1 MKSNSIRNV
10 AIIAH
15 VDHGKTTLVDE
26 LLKESAV
33 LGRQDEPGGRLLDSN
48 DLEKERGITILAKCT
63 SIDWEGVHFNIVDT
77 PGHADFGGEVERIM
91 SMVNGVVLL
100 VDAAEGVMPQTKFV
114 LTKALE
120 QHLKP
125 IVVVNKMDRPDGR
138 SDEVIDEVLELFINL
153 NADDA
158 QLDFPIIY
166 ASAKQGWAT
175 LDMDEPR
182 EDMKIILETIR
193 DTVPAPTGKA
203 EDPFSFLVTTIDTN
217 PFLGRVVTGRIY
229 EGTATVNMPVKA
241 IDLDGKVIEQGRITK
256 IYETKGISP
265 TYLDEASAGQIVSI
279 TGLSKATVANTLGDL
294 SLTTPLPAKAIDP
307 PTIAMTFSINDS
319 PLAGREGDKLTS
331 RVIRDRLMQEIERN
345 IAIQVRETENK
356 DAYEVSGR
364 GELQLG
370 ILIETM
376 RREGFELSVSRPR
389 VLFQEDESGQRIEP
403 IEEVKID
410 VDEEF
415 VGAVVENLGQR
426 KAELQDMSPLDGNRT
441 RLTFLCPSRGLIGF
455 RGELLT
461 ETRGTGV
468 MHKSFHSFAPYK
480 GPIEGRRNGVL
491 ISNSPGKTTA
501 YSLFNLEDRGFLFV
515 DPAEEVYEGMI
526 IGEHSRENDLDVNP
540 IRGKKLTNVRASGKD
555 EGIRLTPPRK
565 QSLEQALSYI
575 DDDELVEVTPTKIR
589 LRKRYLDP
597 NERKR
602 QAKKEGA

>member
-1 MKSNSIRNV
+1 MKTESIRNV

-26 LLKESAV
+26 LLKESDT
-33 LGRQDEPGGRLLDSN
+33 LGRQEDGKGRLLDSN

-63 SIDWEGVHFNIVDT
+63 SIDWQGIHFNIVDT

-91 SMVNGVVLL
+91 SMVDGVVLL

-120 QHLKP
+120 QNLKP
-125 IVVVNKMDRPDGR
+125 IVVVNKMDRPDER
-138 SDEVIDEVLELFINL
+138 SGEVIDEVLELFFNL
-153 NADDA
+153 NAHED
-158 QLDFPIIY
+158 QLNFPIIY

-175 LDMDEPR
+175 LDMNQPCM
-182 EDMKIILETIR
+182 DMKVILQTIH
-193 DTVPAPTGKA
+193 DTIPAPTGKVTN
-203 EDPFSFLVTTIDTN
+203 PFSFLVTTIDTN

-229 EGTATVNMPVKA
+229 DGTVHVNMPVKA
-241 IDLDGKVIEQGRITK
+241 IDLSGNVVEQGRITK

-265 TYLDEASAGQIVSI
+265 SYLEQASAGQIVSI
-279 TGLSKATVANTLGDL
+279 TGLSKATVANTLGGL
-294 SLTTPLPAKAIDP
+294 NMAKPLPAKAIDP

-319 PLAGREGDKLTS
+319 PLAGREGEKLTS
-331 RVIRDRLMQEIERN
+331 RMIRDRLMQEMERN
-345 IAIQVRETENK
+345 IAIQIQETENK
-356 DAYEVSGR
+356 DAFEVAGR

-389 VLFQEDESGQRIEP
+389 VLFKQDENGQKIEP

-410 VDEEF
+410 VDEGF

-426 KAELQDMSPLDGNRT
+426 KAELQDMAPLDGNRT

-468 MHKSFHSFAPYK
+468 MHKSFHSFSAYK
-480 GPIEGRRNGVL
+480 GPMEGRRNGVL

-501 YSLFNLEDRGFLFV
+501 YSLFNLEDRGILFV
-515 DPAEEVYEGMI
+515 DPGEEVYEGMI

-540 IRGKKLTNVRASGKD
+540 IKGKKLTNIRAAGKD
-555 EGIRLTPPRK
+555 EGIRLTPPQK

-575 DDDELVEVTPTKIR
+575 DEDELVEVTPTKIR
-589 LRKRYLDP
+589 LRKKFLDP

-602 QAKKEGA
+602 QAKKG

>member
-1 MKSNSIRNV
+1 MTLKNIRNV

-15 VDHGKTTLVDE
+15 VDHGKTTLVDQ
-26 LLKESAV
+26 LLKESEA
-33 LGRQDEPGGRLLDSN
+33 LGRQTPHGDRLLDSN

-63 SIDWEGVHFNIVDT
+63 SFDWRGTHFNIVDT
-77 PGHADFGGEVERIM
+77 PGHADFGGEVERIL

-120 QHLKP
+120 QQLQP
-125 IVVVNKMDRPDGR
+125 IVVVNKMDRPDAR

-153 NADDA
+153 NADDS
-158 QLDFPIIY
+158 QLNFPVIY
-166 ASAKQGWAT
+166 ASGKDGWAT
-175 LDMDEPR
+175 MDMDNPR
-182 EDMKIILETIR
+182 EDMKIILETIQE
-193 DTVPAPTGKA
+193 TVPAPIGDPA
-203 EDPFSFLVTTIDTN
+203 NPFSFLVTTIDTN
-217 PFLGRVVTGRIY
+217 PFLGRVITGRIY
-229 EGTATVNMPVKA
+229 DGTAKINMPVKA
-241 IDLDGKVIEQGRITK
+241 LDLNGKVVDQGRITK
-256 IYETKGISP
+256 IYETRGVSP
-265 TYLDEASAGQIVSI
+265 IHLEEASAGQIVSI
-279 TGLSKATVANTLGDL
+279 TGLVKATVSNTVADL
-294 SLTTPLPAKAIDP
+294 SVSTPIPTKAIDP
-307 PTIAMTFSINDS
+307 PTIAMTFGINDS

-331 RVIRDRLMQEIERN
+331 RVIRDRLMQEMERN
-345 IAIQVRETENK
+345 ISIQVRETENR

-389 VLFQEDESGQRIEP
+389 VLFREDENGQKIEP

-415 VGAVVENLGQR
+415 VGAVVENLGKR
-426 KAELQDMSPLDGNRT
+426 KGEIQDMSPLDGKRT

-468 MHKSFHSFAPYK
+468 MHKSFHSFSPYK

-501 YSLFNLEDRGFLFV
+501 YALFNLEDRGFLFI
-515 DPAEEVYEGMI
+515 DPSGEVYEGMI

-555 EGIRLTPPRK
+555 EGIRLTPPRR

-575 DDDELVEVTPTKIR
+575 DDDELVEVTPSNIR

-602 QAKKEGA
+602 YAKKEK

>member
-1 MKSNSIRNV
+1 MKTKTIRNV

-15 VDHGKTTLVDE
+15 VDHGKTTLVDQ
-26 LLKESAV
+26 LLKESDS
-33 LGRQDEPGGRLLDSN
+33 LGRQEDSGGRLLDSN

-63 SIDWEGVHFNIVDT
+63 SLDWEGVHFNIVDT

-138 SDEVIDEVLELFINL
+138 ADEVIDEVLELFINL
-153 NADDA
+153 NAEDD
-158 QLDFPIIY
+158 QLNFPIIY
-166 ASAKQGWAT
+166 ASGKDGWAT
-175 LDMDEPR
+175 LDMDQPQ

-193 DTVPAPTGKA
+193 DTVPEPTGKK
-203 EDPFSFLVTTIDTN
+203 ENPFSFLVTTIDTN
-217 PFLGRVVTGRIY
+217 PFLGRVITGRIY
-229 EGTATVNMPVKA
+229 EGTAKVNMPVKA
-241 IDLDGKVIEQGRITK
+241 IDLAGNVVEQGRITK

-265 TYLDEASAGQIVSI
+265 TYLEEASAGQIVSI
-279 TGLSKATVANTLGDL
+279 TGLSKATVSNTVGDL
-294 SLTTPLPAKAIDP
+294 TISEALPSKAIDP

-331 RVIRDRLMQEIERN
+331 RVIRDRLMQELERN
-345 IAIQVRETENK
+345 VAIQVKETENK
-356 DAYEVSGR
+356 DAYEVAGR

-389 VLFQEDESGQRIEP
+389 VLFQKDEAGNLLEP
-403 IEEVKID
+403 VEEVKID

-426 KAELQDMSPLDGNRT
+426 KGEIQDMSPLDGNRT

-468 MHKSFHSFAPYK
+468 MHKSFHSFAPHK
-480 GPIEGRRNGVL
+480 GTIEGRRNGVL

-515 DPAEEVYEGMI
+515 DPGEEVYEGMI

-555 EGIRLTPPRK
+555 EGIRLTPPRR
-565 QSLEQALSYI
+565 QTLEQALSYI
-575 DDDELVEVTPTKIR
+575 DDDELVEVTPGKIR

-602 QAKKEGA
+602 NAKKEK